1 MPYFRE
7 VEGYQ
12 PYAGND
18 ADFHFDYNANSGG
31 GQAFFGG
38 SFRDENG
45 NLAQPLTLD
54 GRDVSFAVRYTDDAG
69 NQIAVSLASDERAVY
84 RFVPRGSGSRQMK
97 LQIGSGADKKI
108 PPSPLLAAF
117 LMLPET
123 CGVDRAEDL
132 DRSPLTAG
140 NYWLRSLWLDCED
153 AGNGTVSFI
162 PKSFV
167 FGGGKSK
174 KAGVSAKVGEP
185 DGEVRF
191 FELDYEQRICDILY
205 AADRGAH
212 FGRTVS
218 EILNHFAAVYRN
230 IKPFE
235 YEECSSA
242 TKRLMKQLAMDHPE
256 SYSGLTD
263 PLPMLVSLLPNAS
276 KWKICA
282 AINEPRNLIF
292 FGAPGTGKSYELRR
306 LAGERFPEGNVRRVT
321 FYPDYTYSQFVGCF
335 KPYSEE
341 VEESGDEQAGNRSGK
356 RREIVYSFVPGP
368 FLETYVKAVQNPSEN
383 YLLVIEEINRANPA
397 AVLGDVFQLLDRD
410 GDGRTQYEIA
420 APFEMKD
427 YLKARLSEYA
437 TIAHIPDPMKLLT
450 EQTRLK
456 QEEGRLS
463 LPPNMYLWATMN
475 SADQGVF
482 PMDTAFKRRW
492 DFRYIGI
499 NDEEDADV
507 GDGRKLSEVVVRCA
521 GRPIYW
527 NRLRR
532 AINRL
537 LIEGC
542 RVNEDKLLGPFFLS
556 PTMLTDDA
564 FEDAFKSKVLLYLY
578 EDAGRNKHRD
588 LFWDERA
595 TYSEVCTKF
604 GEVGEEIFVGGLDG
618 YGILAD
624 EGEEPDDEATG
635 E

>member
-1 MPYFRE
+1 MRL
-7 VEGYQ
+7 GK
-12 PYAGND
+12 D
-18 ADFHFDYNANSGG
+18 S
-31 GQAFFGG
+31 
-38 SFRDENG
+38 
-45 NLAQPLTLD
+45 
-54 GRDVSFAVRYTDDAG
+54 VSDITA
-69 NQIAVSLASDERAVY
+69 IDERAGGIQDPSYELTIVCKQ
-84 RFVPRGSGSRQMK
+84 VPRTIK
-97 LQIGSGADKKI
+97 PGAY
-108 PPSPLLAAF
+108 A
-117 LMLPET
+117 
-123 CGVDRAEDL
+123 V
-132 DRSPLTAG
+132 
-140 NYWLRSLWLDCED
+140 LWLGSDNSKGMATKWKQGIRAIARIAD
-153 AGNGTVSFI
+153 IKLGAKHNDDSKISVSIGYIFAKSIDKIDLIDSYAQAYKHFSTLPLVGLNDYSNQTVREVDEGPRNDMGALLVACGRASSSSLEEI
-162 PKSFV
+162 CAVYPELQQTI
-167 FGGGKSK
+167 
-174 KAGVSAKVGEP
+174 ARSARLVE
-185 DGEVRF
+185 DGERK
-191 FELDYEQRICDILY
+191 
-205 AADRGAH
+205 
-212 FGRTVS
+212 
-218 EILNHFAAVYRN
+218 VYPGT
-230 IKPFE
+230 I
-235 YEECSSA
+235 S
-242 TKRLMKQLAMDHPE
+242 
-256 SYSGLTD
+256 
-263 PLPMLVSLLPNAS
+263 V
-276 KWKICA
+276 
-282 AINEPRNLIF
+282 PRNLIF

-306 LAGERFPEGNVRRVT
+306 LAGECFPEGNVRRVT

-341 VEESGDEQAGNRSGK
+341 VEESGDEQVGNRSGK
-356 RREIVYSFVPGP
+356 RRDIVYSFVPGP

-410 GDGRTQYEIA
+410 GDGRSQYEIA

-427 YLKARLSEYA
+427 YLKVRLSEYA

-595 TYSEVCTKF
+595 TYSEVCAKF

>member
-1 MPYFRE
+1 
-7 VEGYQ
+7 
-12 PYAGND
+12 
-18 ADFHFDYNANSGG
+18 
-31 GQAFFGG
+31 
-38 SFRDENG
+38 
-45 NLAQPLTLD
+45 
-54 GRDVSFAVRYTDDAG
+54 
-69 NQIAVSLASDERAVY
+69 
-84 RFVPRGSGSRQMK
+84 
-97 LQIGSGADKKI
+97 
-108 PPSPLLAAF
+108 
-117 LMLPET
+117 
-123 CGVDRAEDL
+123 
-132 DRSPLTAG
+132 
-140 NYWLRSLWLDCED
+140 
-153 AGNGTVSFI
+153 
-162 PKSFV
+162 
-167 FGGGKSK
+167 
-174 KAGVSAKVGEP
+174 
-185 DGEVRF
+185 
-191 FELDYEQRICDILY
+191 
-205 AADRGAH
+205 
-212 FGRTVS
+212 
-218 EILNHFAAVYRN
+218 
-230 IKPFE
+230 
-235 YEECSSA
+235 
-242 TKRLMKQLAMDHPE
+242 
-256 SYSGLTD
+256 
-263 PLPMLVSLLPNAS
+263 
-276 KWKICA
+276 
-282 AINEPRNLIF
+282 
-292 FGAPGTGKSYELRR
+292 
-306 LAGERFPEGNVRRVT
+306 
-321 FYPDYTYSQFVGCF
+321 
-335 KPYSEE
+335 
-341 VEESGDEQAGNRSGK
+341 
-356 RREIVYSFVPGP
+356 
-368 FLETYVKAVQNPSEN
+368 
-383 YLLVIEEINRANPA
+383 
-397 AVLGDVFQLLDRD
+397 
-410 GDGRTQYEIA
+410 
-420 APFEMKD
+420 MKD

-595 TYSEVCTKF
+595 TYSEVCAKF